1 MENKAVAVMGYPDRL
16 NKYRLNTNRT
26 SLANSGSCKTKEK
39 PKQQHSS

>member
-26 SLANSGSCKTKEK
+26 SSVISSDRKTKEE
-39 PKQQHSS
+39 Q

>member
-26 SLANSGSCKTKEK
+26 STDSSNNKTKEQE
-39 PKQQHSS
+39 QQ